1 MCVSSVF
8 TSVLS
13 LFFFFFFFSVHNPR
27 RKLGR
32 REFDNF
38 TAEVTVYGNELLYYR
53 KYVRIIT
60 SVCPTTVAQG
70 QIKDFEKKN
79 GENALKKINND
90 FC

>member
-1 MCVSSVF
+1 MC
-8 TSVLS
+8 
-13 LFFFFFFFSVHNPR
+13 FFCLYECSFFIFYFFFFFSVHNPR

-90 FC
+90 FY